1 MHSLEGYFKINSKN
15 FKVITAKEVYILANI
30 QDQKFSSIE
39 YHDNGIA
46 IVAKTSP
53 TTTSKIYLRNE
64 DVVNLLNRLLNFY
77 TPQASSSTVYDSVN
91 DDDDDT
97 IYDAIY

>member
-1 MHSLEGYFKINSKN
+1 M
-15 FKVITAKEVYILANI
+15 ANI

-46 IVAKTSP
+46 IVAKTGP
-53 TTTSKIYLRNE
+53 TSTSKIYLKNE
-64 DVVNLLNRLLNFY
+64 DVQYLLNRFLGY
-77 TPQASSSTVYDSVN
+77 YASQSSSTPYDSDE

>member
-1 MHSLEGYFKINSKN
+1 MYSLEGYFKINSKN
-15 FKVITAKEVYILANI
+15 FKVITAKEVYLLANI

-46 IVAKTSP
+46 IVAKTGP
-53 TTTSKIYLRNE
+53 TSTSKIYLRNE
-64 DVVNLLNRLLNFY
+64 DVQNLLNRFLGY
-77 TPQASSSTVYDSVN
+77 YSTQSSDTPYDSVDEDG
-91 DDDDDT
+91 DDDI